1 MSETAKEEIIDINTE
16 PQEVAIDVEE
26 MEIEVVDDRPI
37 EDRVPPRSSA
47 DESGSEGIAV
57 EGEDDDEDSEASGY
71 SERVQK
77 RIKKLKYEFHEE
89 RRAKEQA
96 DRERFEAVEFAQKVF
111 QENQNLR
118 STLAQGEG
126 VLLEQTK
133 GRAEADVAR
142 AKKEYKDAF
151 ESGDPDAITE
161 AQVNLTNA
169 QAAQIQADQ
178 YQPVYQNIPQPTTQA
193 PKKNVQRPVHKPTS
207 LDIDWAERNPWFNRD
222 SVMTGFALG
231 VHEELVK
238 SGTSPLETP
247 EKYYR
252 ELDAE
257 MQRRFPDKFG
267 SGETEDAPRNQTGNV
282 VAPAQRSAN
291 KSRKVQLTSTQVA
304 LAKRIGITPEQYA
317 AQMLKLEQGNG

>member
-1 MSETAKEEIIDINTE
+1 MSETAKEEIIDINTD
-16 PQEVAIDVEE
+16 PQEIVTDVEE

-193 PKKNVQRPVHKPTS
+193 PKKNVERPVHKPTS

-222 SVMTGFALG
+222 SIMTGL
-231 VHEELVK
+231 H
-238 SGTSPLETP
+238 
-247 EKYYR
+247 
-252 ELDAE
+252 
-257 MQRRFPDKFG
+257 
-267 SGETEDAPRNQTGNV
+267 
-282 VAPAQRSAN
+282 
-291 KSRKVQLTSTQVA
+291 
-304 LAKRIGITPEQYA
+304 
-317 AQMLKLEQGNG
+317 

>member
-1 MSETAKEEIIDINTE
+1 MSETAKEEIVEINTE
-16 PQEVAIDVEE
+16 PQTISVAEE
-26 MEIEVVDDRPI
+26 DMEIEVVDDRPM
-37 EDRVPPRSSA
+37 EDRVPPRAEAEPSPS
-47 DESGSEGIAV
+47 
-57 EGEDDDEDSEASGY
+57 DDDSDDEAAEY

-77 RIKKLKYEFHEE
+77 RIKKLKYDYHEE
-89 RRAKEQA
+89 RRAKESA
-96 DRERFEAVEFAQKVF
+96 DRERDEAVGFAQRVY

-118 STLAQGEG
+118 NTLAQGEG

-169 QAAQIQADQ
+169 QAAQIQANQ
-178 YQPVYQNIPQPTTQA
+178 YEPVYQNMPAPQVQ
-193 PKKNVQRPVHKPTS
+193 PKKVQRPVHKPTS
-207 LDIDWAERNPWFNRD
+207 LDIEWAERNPWFNRD

-231 VHEELVK
+231 VHEDLVK
-238 SGTSPLETP
+238 SGTNPLETP

-252 ELDAE
+252 QLDAE
-257 MQRRFPDKFG
+257 LHKRFPDKFDG
-267 SGETEDAPRNQTGNV
+267 GETEDAPRNQTGNV

-304 LAKRIGITPEQYA
+304 LAKRLGISPEQYA